1 MIVLDTNVISELMR
15 TKGDKSVKQWVASQ
29 SKTLLYTTSIAQ
41 AEILYGIAILPDGK
55 KRFQLLERADLMFS
69 IDFAERILNFD
80 STAASCYAKIVAQRR
95 KLGTPISQFDAQ
107 IAAICLS
114 HQATIATRN
123 IDDFVN
129 CQITIVNPW
138 QTSFY

>member
-1 MIVLDTNVISELMR
+1 MIILDTNVISELMR
-15 TKGDKSVKQWVASQ
+15 IKGDKNVKQWVASQ
-29 SKTLLYTTSIAQ
+29 PQELLYTTSVTQ

-55 KRFQLLERADLMFS
+55 KLSQLSEKAHLMFS
-69 IDFAERILNFD
+69 IDFANRILNFD
-80 STAASCYAKIVAQRR
+80 STAAYCYAKIVAHRR

-123 IDDFVN
+123 VDDFVD
-129 CQITIVNPW
+129 CQITIFNPW
-138 QTSFY
+138 QP